1 MTNECTALAI
11 VYNSQP
17 DNLRLNLCGVYT
29 KRSVVCFT
37 MDSSIMPSIRIS
49 PSISFFLS
57 IQKCQRCCYEKKA
70 IIHRAS
76 KFVLWEP
83 FIFIEE
89 ILRKILPFIIYTK
102 NTSDY
107 SLL

>member
-1 MTNECTALAI
+1 MKEWKNMTNECTALAI

-17 DNLRLNLCGVYT
+17 DNLRLNLCGV
-29 KRSVVCFT
+29 
-37 MDSSIMPSIRIS
+37 
-49 PSISFFLS
+49 LS

-102 NTSDY
+102 NNTSD
-107 SLL
+107 